1 MEINIGETHIRLRSD
16 VTDHDLEN
24 YIRSIRADLSSYIA
38 QNPDFLHSFNPIPSN
53 DENLPLIVSK
63 MYESSSLCEVGPMA
77 CVAGTISEMSLDYL
91 MDMNSKNSIVENG
104 GDIAL
109 VNDRTVLCG
118 IYSENEILG
127 NGIAFKITE
136 RKSPL
141 GICTSSG
148 RIGHSISFGASDSV
162 TVISNSASVAD
173 GLATRIA
180 NDAKGQNSEDRVSNA
195 AETAESYSDLFDGVL
210 IICGGNVATVGR
222 LPKIVETDK
231 FDINKI

>member
-16 VTDHDLEN
+16 VTEHDLDN
-24 YIRSIRADLSSYIA
+24 YIRSIRADLSSYIVR
-38 QNPDFLHSFNPIPSN
+38 NPDFLHSFNPIPSN

-63 MYESSSLCEVGPMA
+63 MYESSNLSEVGPMA

-91 MDMNSKNSIVENG
+91 LDMDSKYSIVENG

-148 RIGHSISFGASDSV
+148 KIGHSISFGASDSV

-180 NDAKGQNSEDRVSNA
+180 NDAKGPDSEDRVSNA

-222 LPKIVETDK
+222 IPKIVETDK